1 MSNLKFKSIIF
12 LAPYGKKPSGGVR
25 VLYNLSKFIKQRMPY
40 NSEVLQLGGALGY
53 KNGTESNEYIKY
65 LPENS
70 HIIIPDVFLSR
81 IDANILSG
89 KAYSVIIQ
97 NPYILNH
104 VPRFSNENILANIKN
119 AKNVFTISK
128 DTTNFSKN
136 LGVFD
141 SNIHR
146 LKWHLDDRII
156 ELASNFNTIKKQN
169 IITYMPRKCLN
180 DIKNFQ
186 LFESYIYQKTGYLI
200 NPIKNVPFE
209 LLCQNLLTS
218 KIFISF
224 SSFEGFAA
232 PPIEAMVL
240 GNLVTGYHGN
250 GNRDLTCDN
259 NFHFVE
265 QQDILSLVEKICAL
279 ISESFNEKSRRIY
292 LRKFSKE
299 NVEIFNL
306 ESFSRASFDVSKI
319 SLKDLK
325 LPTSRSST
333 VIDCFLNRKALLLNR

>member
-1 MSNLKFKSIIF
+1 MNNLKYKSIIF

-25 VLYNLSKFIKQRMPY
+25 VLYNLSKFINQRMPY
-40 NSEVLQLGGALGY
+40 KSEVLQLGGALGY

-65 LPENS
+65 LPANS
-70 HIIIPDVFLSR
+70 HIIIPDIFLSR
-81 IDANILSG
+81 IDSNILCG

-104 VPRFSNENILANIKN
+104 IPRFSNENILANIKN

-128 DTTNFSKN
+128 DATNFSKN

-141 SNIHR
+141 NNIHR

-156 ELASNFNTIKKQN
+156 ELASNINNIKKKN
-169 IITYMPRKCLN
+169 VITYMPRKCFN
-180 DIKNFQ
+180 DIKNFR
-186 LFESYIYQKTGYLI
+186 LFERYIYQKTGYLI

-250 GNRDLTCDN
+250 GNRDLTSDN

-265 QQDILSLVEKICAL
+265 QQDVLSLVEKICTL
-279 ISESFNEKSRRIY
+279 INEGFNEQSRCTY

-299 NVEIFNL
+299 SVGIFNL
-306 ESFSRASFDVSKI
+306 EAFSRASFDVSQI

-325 LPTSRSST
+325 LPTSHTSIL
-333 VIDCFLNRKALLLNR
+333 IDRFLNKKALLLDR